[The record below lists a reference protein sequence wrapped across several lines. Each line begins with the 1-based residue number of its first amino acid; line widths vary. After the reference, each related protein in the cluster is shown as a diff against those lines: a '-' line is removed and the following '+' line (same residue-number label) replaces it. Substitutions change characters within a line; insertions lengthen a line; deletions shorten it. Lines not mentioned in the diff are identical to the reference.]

1 MTAIDWIIIGFALLL
16 ALYGYVQGF
25 IISVLSL
32 AGFAV
37 GAFIGTRLGPLLLPD
52 GAESPY
58 APVFGLAGALLA
70 GGILATGLEGVGF
83 SIRRRLPGG
92 QALTVVD
99 GLFGAALTACLALGI
114 AWIAGAVAL
123 QTPGARDLRRDI
135 QRSAILS
142 ELNAILPPSGPIL
155 NALARF
161 DPSPTVDGPEADVKA
176 PRGSILRDRD
186 VREARKSVVR
196 VLGTACGLG
205 IQGSGWVAAPGIV
218 VTNAHVVAG
227 EDDTVVQEGFDGPK
241 HDAVPIAYDSTNDIA
256 VLRVDGLDLP
266 ALKLSGSPPS
276 GRAAAI
282 LGYPENGPYDPKA
295 GRLGATRKVLTQ
307 DAYGN
312 GPVERELTSLRGKV
326 RSGNS
331 GGPMVDGR
339 GEVVTTIFA
348 ALRNSPRPGGFGV
361 PNDVVSSTLARA
373 GGGEVDT
380 GPCAG

>member
-1 MTAIDWIIIGFALLL
+1 VTAIDWIIIGFALLL

-266 ALKLSGSPPS
+266 ALKLSGSPTS